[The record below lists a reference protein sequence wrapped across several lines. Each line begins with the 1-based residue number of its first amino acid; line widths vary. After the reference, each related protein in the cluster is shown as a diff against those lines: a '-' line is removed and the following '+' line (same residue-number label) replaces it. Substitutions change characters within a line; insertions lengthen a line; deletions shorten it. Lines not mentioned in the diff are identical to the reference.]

1 MLRFMGSQRVGN
13 DWVTE
18 LNCLDIPGGLC
29 SSEHTVFNSYS
40 NFIKWGILLFT
51 FYKQGNRGRKSL
63 ESWITHWMWTA
74 THPVFLTVR
83 LLNMTYCLFWFSRK
97 WDLLLF
103 FFLLHPVSKQAKVK
117 NKTPPVMSEMSGH
130 LQKWSSKNSSPWK
143 WGTWVVRPSCTYRNA
158 DLSVLLLPVHWG
170 KCILMGEGEHP
181 SRGWSPGE
189 IKKQGGFH
197 RE

>member
-1 MLRFMGSQRVGN
+1 MLSYPTYSKYNPCNNRPPDVKSWLIWKDPNVGKDWRQEEKGTTRMRWLDGITDSMDMGLGKLWSWWWIGRPGMLRFTGSQRVGN

-51 FYKQGNRGRKSL
+51 FYKQGNRGCKSL

-103 FFLLHPVSKQAKVK
+103 FFFYYIQ
-117 NKTPPVMSEMSGH
+117 
-130 LQKWSSKNSSPWK
+130 
-143 WGTWVVRPSCTYRNA
+143 
-158 DLSVLLLPVHWG
+158 
-170 KCILMGEGEHP
+170 
-181 SRGWSPGE
+181 
-189 IKKQGGFH
+189 
-197 RE
+197 